1 MKERSVVLIVAAV
14 QFVNILDFM
23 MVMPL
28 GPDFAVSLG
37 IPTSR
42 IGVLGGAYTFA
53 AALAG
58 IFGASV
64 LDRFDRKKALAVTM
78 LGLALGTALGG
89 LSVGMGSLIAA
100 RLLAGAFGGPATA
113 VALAI
118 IADAVPAAQ
127 RGKAI
132 GTVMSAFSVAS
143 ILGVPAGLRVA
154 QWLGWRAPFFGVAA
168 LCLLLTAVAF
178 RLLPNL
184 RAHLDARTV
193 PDAPNAPN
201 APHARGSRLTFDAL
215 TRATLLNTAIV
226 MLGVFAIVPNIS
238 TFLQRNVGYP
248 REQLDTIYF
257 VGGLASFFANRAVGL
272 LVDRFGATRLIV
284 AGTGIFAFALYFGFI
299 DPVGAGHVIYVYPL
313 LMLSATV
320 RGVPINTL
328 ASRVPPPA
336 ERARFMSALNATQH
350 LSSSAGA
357 LVASFML
364 SADGTGRLEGM
375 DHVAVAAIAVALFVP
390 FVSALIERRVLAK
403 ERAARDA
410 APPAPITPAPAEA
423 S

>member
-1 MKERSVVLIVAAV
+1 MKARSVVLVVAAV

-23 MVMPL
+23 MVIPL

-42 IGVLGGAYTFA
+42 IGAIAGAYTFA

-58 IFGASV
+58 LFGASF
-64 LDRFDRKKALAVTM
+64 LDRFDRRRALVVAM
-78 LGLALGTALGG
+78 LGLAVSTALGG
-89 LSVGMGSLIAA
+89 LSVGMGSLIGA

-118 IADAVPAAQ
+118 IADAVPAAE

-143 ILGVPAGLRVA
+143 ILGVPAGLRIG
-154 QWLGWRAPFFGVAA
+154 QWLGWRAPFFAVGLLGFVVTLAA
-168 LCLLLTAVAF
+168 A
-178 RLLPNL
+178 RLLPSL
-184 RAHLDARTV
+184 RAHLDAR
-193 PDAPNAPN
+193 
-201 APHARGSRLTFDAL
+201 ARQGASGRRADRLTLDPL
-215 TRATLLNTAIV
+215 TRATLLNTAVV
-226 MLGVFAIVPNIS
+226 MLGVFAVVPNIA
-238 TFLQRNVGYP
+238 TFLQKNIGYP
-248 REQLDTIYF
+248 RERLDAIYF
-257 VGGLASFFANRAVGL
+257 VGGLASFFANRAVGR
-272 LVDRFGATRLIV
+272 LVDRFGATRLVI

-364 SADGTGRLEGM
+364 SADASGRLGGM
-375 DHVAVAAIAVALFVP
+375 SHVAIAAIAVSVFVP
-390 FVSALIERRVLAK
+390 FVSAFIERGVRAR
-403 ERAARDA
+403 ERAALASA
-410 APPAPITPAPAEA
+410 AVPAAAAELSA
-423 S
+423 SP